1 MFLSLLEEHQKVPF
15 LELAQMVIQ
24 ADGKVAPEE
33 AGLLEVMKKEMNVN
47 ALPVSSNRPLQE
59 IARAFN
65 TKRAKYVAAFELIGL
80 GYADNEFVA
89 SEKDVLMNLFK
100 HFNLP
105 EADLVSIENWVVRQ
119 LAMVREAEKHWRDE

>member
-24 ADGKVAPEE
+24 ADGRVAPEE
-33 AGLLEVMKKEMNVN
+33 AGLLEIMKKEMNVDS
-47 ALPVSSNRPLQE
+47 LPVPSGRPLKE

-65 TKRAKYVAAFELIGL
+65 TKQAKYVAAFELIGL

-89 SEKDVLMNLFK
+89 SEKDVLIRLFK
-100 HFNLP
+100 HFGLP

-119 LAMVREAEKHWRDE
+119 LAMVREAEKHWRNE